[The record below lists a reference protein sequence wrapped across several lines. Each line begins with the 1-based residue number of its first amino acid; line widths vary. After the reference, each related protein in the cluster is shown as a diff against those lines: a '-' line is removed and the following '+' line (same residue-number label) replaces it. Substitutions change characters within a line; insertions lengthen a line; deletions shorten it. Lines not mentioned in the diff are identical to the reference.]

1 MRKQCM
7 VRKSLNLQAKRK
19 EHRQVGGPRMGGL
32 GTLLDFVGVNSQI
45 PDVDLKTLQSRAW
58 FSREL

>member
-1 MRKQCM
+1 M
-7 VRKSLNLQAKRK
+7 VCKSLNLQAKRK

-45 PDVDLKTLQSRAW
+45 PDVDLKTLQSRA
-58 FSREL
+58 